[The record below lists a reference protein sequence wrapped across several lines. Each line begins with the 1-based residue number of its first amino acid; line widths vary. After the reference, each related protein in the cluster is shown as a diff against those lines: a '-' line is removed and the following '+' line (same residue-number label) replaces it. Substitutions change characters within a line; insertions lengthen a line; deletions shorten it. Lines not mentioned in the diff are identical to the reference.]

1 MSIPGNI
8 NTAPPPSS
16 FDDDSE
22 FYEESRWAKLQR
34 RIKEEPLIPL
44 GCALT
49 CWALIEATR
58 SIRTGDK
65 HRTNRMFRRRIYA
78 QGFTVLAMVLGSAY
92 WESDRK
98 KRGEYNDLL
107 EDKKKK
113 EKHEAWLKELEARE
127 EEEVHLRKIRDNIIQ
142 QKVEEKRTASRMSE
156 GEARDVEDKAR
167 DSVGQNQGGWGS
179 IRSAVEENIATATTV
194 ATRLLA
200 MASSGVNFFD
210 LPREIRDWVYD
221 LSLQDTPLV
230 HRGRS
235 SQTNLASNKWAISYE
250 RAPVLSLLLVSRQ
263 WTAEYLKQAEDRMWV
278 VTHLWLQEKDSESAP
293 WYDDLPPWV
302 RENVRGARVVFYGV
316 HRSSRLLESDPN
328 ISNIVRRKLD
338 EAVSA
343 LPSLSSWEEVLM
355 ADIRSASLINDMEF
369 DFLAPRTHFESY
381 FYLREPVK
389 ENFPHRKC
397 GLLVWIPLYL
407 SKDHPRD
414 YLDIPRRSEKVE
426 RWTTWYVTRPA
437 EVDAPYSFLDLDWEF
452 VREVSDYEVDDDDQE
467 YEEEDEEDDEEE
479 FEEDDDDDDKRFG
492 GDDYGD
498 GNGAL

>member
-156 GEARDVEDKAR
+156 GEAREVEDKAR
-167 DSVGQNQGGWGS
+167 DSVAQNKGGWGN
-179 IRSAVEENIATATTV
+179 IRSAVEESE
-194 ATRLLA
+194 R
-200 MASSGVNFFD
+200 
-210 LPREIRDWVYD
+210 
-221 LSLQDTPLV
+221 
-230 HRGRS
+230 RGPIVEAVCKLWHSRRRS
-235 SQTNLASNKWAISYE
+235 HTNLASNKWEISYQ

-263 WTAEYLKQAEDRMWV
+263 WTAEYLKQAADRMWV
-278 VTHLWLQEKDSESAP
+278 VIHLWLQEKDSESAP
-293 WYDDLPPWV
+293 WYDDLPGWV

-316 HRSSRLLESDPN
+316 HRNSHLLLSDPTN
-328 ISNIVRRKLD
+328 ISNIVKRKLN

-343 LPSLSSWEEVLM
+343 LPSLSSWGRNPDGGYPLGQPDQRHGSGTPRP
-355 ADIRSASLINDMEF
+355 ADPFRD
-369 DFLAPRTHFESY
+369 
-381 FYLREPVK
+381 
-389 ENFPHRKC
+389 
-397 GLLVWIPLYL
+397 
-407 SKDHPRD
+407 KDHPRD

-426 RWTTWYVTRPA
+426 RWSTWYVTRPA
-437 EVDAPYSFLDLDWEF
+437 EADAPDSYLDLDWEF
-452 VREVSDYEVDDDDQE
+452 VGEVSDCGVDDDDEE

-479 FEEDDDDDDKRFG
+479 FEDDDGEEVEDDDDDDDERFDRYDH
-492 GDDYGD
+492 GDN
-498 GNGAL
+498 NGASTWGFDSVQMGL

>member
-156 GEARDVEDKAR
+156 GEAREVEDQAR
-167 DSVGQNQGGWGS
+167 DSVGQNKGGWGS
-179 IRSAVEENIATATTV
+179 IRSAVEESERRGPIVEAVSKLWQSRRAV
-194 ATRLLA
+194 
-200 MASSGVNFFD
+200 SFFD
-210 LPREIRDWVYD
+210 LPREIRDWIYD
-221 LSLQDTPLV
+221 LSLQNTPLV
-230 HRGRS
+230 HRGRRS
-235 SQTNLASNKWAISYE
+235 ETNLASNKWLISYE

-263 WTAEYLKQAEDRMWV
+263 WTAEYLKQAADRMWV
-278 VTHLWLQEKDSESAP
+278 VVHLWLQEKDSESAP
-293 WYDDLPPWV
+293 WHDSLPGWV

-316 HRSSRLLESDPN
+316 HRSSHLLESD
-328 ISNIVRRKLD
+328 
-338 EAVSA
+338 
-343 LPSLSSWEEVLM
+343 
-355 ADIRSASLINDMEF
+355 
-369 DFLAPRTHFESY
+369 
-381 FYLREPVK
+381 
-389 ENFPHRKC
+389 
-397 GLLVWIPLYL
+397 
-407 SKDHPRD
+407 
-414 YLDIPRRSEKVE
+414 
-426 RWTTWYVTRPA
+426 
-437 EVDAPYSFLDLDWEF
+437 
-452 VREVSDYEVDDDDQE
+452 
-467 YEEEDEEDDEEE
+467 
-479 FEEDDDDDDKRFG
+479 
-492 GDDYGD
+492 
-498 GNGAL
+498 